1 MFGPSEEVL
10 LEVPAAD
17 LRVYRLTRLVISG
30 NKEIGLTLSPLEWAE
45 RFKEGAR
52 SSLLFVVGL
61 ALVPS
66 GLLYAKLWTNPMAG
80 WVDRDLT
87 HAAVAM
93 LVAAGLAV
101 GFPIGLFL
109 RRRPHRFLAVFADT
123 VIVND
128 RDLGQM
134 VGIDID
140 RTRARLIIATK
151 CARQTVALRTA
162 TDAETLA
169 EALTHNIFPVVDLTR
184 HGAPNKDHL

>member
-1 MFGPSEEVL
+1 RRCGVGARGKGRTATWAGRGMGMKAAERAGKGSARRGLRAFAPGSTARTTMTGQSEEAL

-30 NKEIGLTLSPLEWAE
+30 NKEIRLTLSPLEWAE

-123 VIVND
+123 VI
-128 RDLGQM
+128 
-134 VGIDID
+134 
-140 RTRARLIIATK
+140 
-151 CARQTVALRTA
+151 
-162 TDAETLA
+162 
-169 EALTHNIFPVVDLTR
+169 
-184 HGAPNKDHL
+184 